1 MSISTRR
8 RRRLRKLHVREQSTF
23 VVYKGNEEVGRSTGD
38 TDKAS
43 IAALFAKAELSHAS
57 APSVLF
63 AFLAGVLSIMSPCV
77 LPLVPIVLATAVSE
91 HKLGP
96 VALAAGVALSFTAI
110 GIFVA
115 TIGFAAGIGSDVFQK
130 AAAILLILL
139 GIVLMVP
146 ALQMRFATA
155 AGPVGTFAQEKFG
168 GFSSAG
174 LIGQFG
180 VGLLLGAVWSPCTG
194 PTLGAAA
201 ALADQSKHLG
211 LVALVMIAYGVGAA
225 LPLMLLGFLS
235 RETMLGMKGSMM
247 SAGKGLKVVMGVFL
261 IGLGGLM
268 LSGYDKVV
276 ETALVQASPTWLTDV
291 TTRY

>member
-1 MSISTRR
+1 M
-8 RRRLRKLHVREQSTF
+8 
-23 VVYKGNEEVGRSTGD
+23 
-38 TDKAS
+38 
-43 IAALFAKAELSHAS
+43 
-57 APSVLF
+57 
-63 AFLAGVLSIMSPCV
+63 
-77 LPLVPIVLATAVSE
+77 
-91 HKLGP
+91 
-96 VALAAGVALSFTAI
+96 ALAAGVALSFAAI

-130 AAAILLILL
+130 AAAVLLILI
-139 GIVLMVP
+139 GIVLLLP

-174 LIGQFG
+174 LLGQFG

-211 LVALVMIAYGVGAA
+211 LVALVMVAYGVGAA

-235 RETMLGMKGSMM
+235 RETIMRLKGGML
-247 SAGKGLKVVMGVFL
+247 SAGKAMKVVMGVFL
-261 IGLGGLM
+261 IALGGIM
-268 LSGYDKVV
+268 LTGSDKTI
-276 ETALVQASPTWLTDV
+276 ETGLVNASPTWLTNV
-291 TTRY
+291 TTQY

>member
-1 MSISTRR
+1 MH
-8 RRRLRKLHVREQSTF
+8 L
-23 VVYKGNEEVGRSTGD
+23 
-38 TDKAS
+38 
-43 IAALFAKAELSHAS
+43 
-57 APSVLF
+57 PSVLF
-63 AFLAGVLSIMSPCV
+63 AFVAGILSILGPCV

-96 VALAAGVALSFTAI
+96 VALAAGVAVSFAAI

-130 AAAILLILL
+130 AAAILLILI
-139 GIVLMVP
+139 GIVLLLP

-155 AGPVGTFAQEKFG
+155 AGPVGAFAQERLG

-174 LIGQFG
+174 LLGQFG

-211 LVALVMIAYGVGAA
+211 LVALVMLAYGIGAA
-225 LPLMLLGFLS
+225 LPLALLGFLS
-235 RETMLGMKGSMM
+235 RETILRLKGGML
-247 SAGKGLKVVMGVFL
+247 SAGKALKVVMGLFL

-268 LSGYDKVV
+268 LSGYDKTV
-276 ETALVQASPTWLTDV
+276 ETQLVAASPSWLTDL
-291 TTRY
+291 TTRF

>member
-1 MSISTRR
+1 M
-8 RRRLRKLHVREQSTF
+8 H
-23 VVYKGNEEVGRSTGD
+23 
-38 TDKAS
+38 
-43 IAALFAKAELSHAS
+43 
-57 APSVLF
+57 APSVAF
-63 AFLAGVLSIMSPCV
+63 AFVAGILSILSPCV

-96 VALAAGVALSFTAI
+96 AALALGVAISFTAI

-174 LIGQFG
+174 LLGQLG

-201 ALADQSKHLG
+201 ALADQSKDLG
-211 LVALVMIAYGVGAA
+211 LVALVMLAYGIGAA
-225 LPLMLLGFLS
+225 LPLMLLGSLS
-235 RETMLGMKGSMM
+235 RETMLRLKGGVM

-268 LSGYDKVV
+268 LSGLDKSV
-276 ETALVQASPTWLTDV
+276 ETTLVAASPAWLTDL
-291 TTRY
+291 TTRF